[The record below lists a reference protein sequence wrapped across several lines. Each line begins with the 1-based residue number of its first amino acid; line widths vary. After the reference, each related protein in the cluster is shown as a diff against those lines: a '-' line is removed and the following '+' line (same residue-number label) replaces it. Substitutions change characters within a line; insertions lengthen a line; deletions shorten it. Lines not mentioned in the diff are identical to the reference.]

1 MKNNS
6 EPMIKNAR
14 INIQELQDAKLL
26 IEILVKT
33 LLNMLIEDSGLYRF
47 RICYTPPFK
56 RIETKII

>member
-1 MKNNS
+1 
-6 EPMIKNAR
+6 MIKNAR

-26 IEILVKT
+26 MEILVKT

-47 RICYTPPFK
+47 WICYTPPFK